1 MIPLAIQP
9 TPRLQATYLPDEYG
23 FAWWGVPDIPSTMA
37 TAGLPAG
44 RMTTTRLVVPDG
56 ETLSVEEVDVCVT
69 DLTTTAQC
77 LSALT
82 RVRHLDDSARAWRT
96 ASRFTLRP
104 PTRRGRDADEAFAEV
119 AATLPPAGHAVPTPD
134 GTAIPTAGALIARFR
149 TDLDTAEQL
158 HTGQVQAD
166 LRPYQAHGVS
176 WLRDRVRDD
185 GGAVL
190 ADDMGLGK
198 TLQFIALLATRPAVR
213 PHLVVCPTSL
223 LGNWAR
229 ELQRFAPH
237 MEVLRYHGSARRLP
251 DDLPAGTVVLTS
263 YPLLRSDHGVP
274 SRRWDMAV
282 FDEAQQLKNPTS
294 QVTRTA
300 VDVDATARIIMT
312 GTPVENNLDELWSLF
327 SVAVPQVLGTRPRF
341 RTRFATPNRQRQ
353 SRTAAARLSD
363 TIAPYMLRRTK
374 GEVALELPERLDS
387 TVICGLT
394 PVQRTLYRDAVT
406 AAFTTG
412 FHTGAGRSGQILT
425 LPTSLKQICNHPDQ
439 YLRKDDPNQHPDHH
453 ADRHVG
459 RSAKFDRVAEM
470 VDEIVAGEYT
480 LVFTQYRAMGEILA
494 AGLAEQLG
502 CDPLPF
508 LHGGLP
514 AAERDEMVRR
524 FQEDEDAPPVL
535 ILSLRAAGFGLNL
548 TRASHVIHYDRWWN
562 PAVEEQATARAHR
575 IGQKNRL
582 SVHTMVVGGTF
593 EDYIEKMHR
602 AKKGLVDAVTGDDSA
617 ELTSISDEE
626 LHDVLEL
633 KETYWWPT
641 RNSVPRSGGGPGC
654 APWNAPTGHRA
665 ATSPRHAVSPGT
677 TRSSWSFP
685 DPRRRQCTTGLPPP
699 PSS

>member
-1 MIPLAIQP
+1 MIPLAVQS
-9 TPRLQATYLPDEYG
+9 TSRLQATYLPDEYG

-37 TAGLPAG
+37 AAGLPAG
-44 RMTTTRLVVPDG
+44 RRTTTRLVVPEG
-56 ETLSVEEVDVCVT
+56 ETVTVEDVDVCVT
-69 DLTTTAQC
+69 DLSTTVRC
-77 LSALT
+77 LSTLT
-82 RVRHLDDSARAWRT
+82 RVRHLDDSARAWRR
-96 ASRFTLRP
+96 ASRFALRP
-104 PTRRGRDADEAFAEV
+104 RTREGRGADDVFTEV
-119 AATLPPAGHAVPTPD
+119 AATLPPAGHAVPNSE
-134 GTAIPTAGALIARFR
+134 GTAIPTADALVTRFR

-176 WLRDRVRDD
+176 WLRERVRDD

-198 TLQFIALLATRPAVR
+198 TLQVIALLATYPAVR

-237 MEVLRYHGSARRLP
+237 VTVLRYHGSDRRLP
-251 DDLPAGTVVLTS
+251 DDLPAGAVVLTS
-263 YPLLRSDHGVP
+263 YPLLRSDHGAQDGP
-274 SRRWDMAV
+274 SDLTGLTSRRWDIAV

-294 QVTRTA
+294 QVTRAA
-300 VDVDATARIIMT
+300 VDVEATARVIMT
-312 GTPVENNLDELWSLF
+312 GTPVENNLEELWSLF
-327 SVAVPQVLGTRPRF
+327 SVAVPQVLGTRARF
-341 RTRFATPNRQRQ
+341 RTRFATPIRQRQ
-353 SRTAAARLSD
+353 SRTAAARLSN

-394 PVQRTLYRDAVT
+394 PAQRTLYRDAVT

-412 FHTGAGRSGQILT
+412 FHTGTGRSGQILT
-425 LPTSLKQICNHPDQ
+425 LLTSLKQICNHPEQ

-453 ADRHVG
+453 TG

-470 VDEIVAGEYT
+470 VDEIVAAGEYT
-480 LVFTQYRAMGEILA
+480 LIFTQYRAMGEILA
-494 AGLAEQLG
+494 TGLAEQLG

-575 IGQKNRL
+575 IGQKNKL
-582 SVHTMVVGGTF
+582 SVHTLVVGGTF

-602 AKKGLVDAVTGDDSA
+602 AKKGLADAVTGDDSA
-617 ELTSISDEE
+617 ELTSMSDEE
-626 LHDVLEL
+626 LRDVLEL
-633 KETYWWPT
+633 KET
-641 RNSVPRSGGGPGC
+641 
-654 APWNAPTGHRA
+654 H
-665 ATSPRHAVSPGT
+665 
-677 TRSSWSFP
+677 
-685 DPRRRQCTTGLPPP
+685 
-699 PSS
+699 